1 MNHNFFWKI
10 MSPAGGAGPSESGPL
25 FEQISRQFSSLQHFK
40 ETFNQV
46 SSVAQLTFPAEVNP
60 FYCVCGIHSMLHQ
73 GSEVDGLGCTVTIMA
88 RWCSPPPRTRTRWE
102 WPLVTCTILFS
113 GWMFGRFLA
122 SSSSSFRSPSTKIL
136 FFNLCSVLCHFR
148 VAFDCPCVACI
159 LSEVPQ
165 PACLLYN

>member
-60 FYCVCGIHSMLHQ
+60 FYCVCGIIACCIKVRKWM
-73 GSEVDGLGCTVTIMA
+73 GLG
-88 RWCSPPPRTRTRWE
+88 
-102 WPLVTCTILFS
+102 
-113 GWMFGRFLA
+113 
-122 SSSSSFRSPSTKIL
+122 
-136 FFNLCSVLCHFR
+136 VL
-148 VAFDCPCVACI
+148 
-159 LSEVPQ
+159 
-165 PACLLYN
+165 